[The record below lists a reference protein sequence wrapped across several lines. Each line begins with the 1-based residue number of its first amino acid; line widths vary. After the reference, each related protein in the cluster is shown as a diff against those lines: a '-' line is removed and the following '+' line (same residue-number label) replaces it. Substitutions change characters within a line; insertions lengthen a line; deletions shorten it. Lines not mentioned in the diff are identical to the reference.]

1 MSSRRVPDPLDY
13 RRLFE
18 ALPIP
23 MLVLDADLVMIAM
36 NDAYLAVA
44 GATREQLLGRT
55 PMAAFP
61 DNPDDPEATGV
72 RNLTRSLH
80 AVLETG
86 RTDTMALQRYDV
98 QTGPGGAF
106 EERYWSP
113 VNVPLLD
120 SEGRVTS
127 IVHRVEEVTEFV
139 RLRGDG
145 DRASAETRAGAELRT
160 QVGRLEADLL
170 ARAAEVQEANQR
182 LHDVIAE
189 LADVNTELAEATT
202 ALRQQQQAKDR
213 FIATL
218 SHELRNPLAA
228 IRAALDLLSLDLPAG
243 HPALGVLDRQI
254 AALVRLTDDLLD
266 SSRAHTG
273 RLTIVRQPL
282 DLREVVRTVTADLR
296 PDFARG
302 QRTLAVA
309 TPQEPVPVDG
319 DQVRLAQLLGNLL
332 NNAFA
337 YTRPGAT
344 VTVSLTATS
353 GRALLAVRDTGM
365 GFDPAD
371 AEHLFEVFTR
381 ALPSGP
387 AGAGFGPEGAAPG
400 GMGLGLGLVRS
411 IAELHGGS
419 VSAHSEGPG
428 TGAEFRV
435 RLPLR
440 AAPPP
445 EGGQPAKDE
454 TGASGQAAGRPPR
467 RVLVIEDNADL
478 AASYRDLLERQGDQ
492 VMLARTGA
500 EGLAAAR
507 AQPIDLVLCDIGL
520 PDLDGREVARRL
532 GQHPRRDRMRVVAV
546 SGLSRQSDRERS
558 LRAGF
563 DAHLVK
569 PVTVAE
575 LEAALAGWA
584 PPLPAAGRSAAANK
598 VAGCR
603 ARACTATVSW
613 RPRAFRSPTCRTTWP
628 RSPPWSGSTCASRP
642 RKTSPP
648 SARNWACT
656 NWPSK
661 TPCTSTSAPSS
672 TATSPTCSSP
682 PTR

>member
-1 MSSRRVPDPLDY
+1 MSSRRAPDPLDY
-13 RRLFE
+13 QRLFE

-23 MLVLDADLVMIAM
+23 MLVLDADLIMIAM

-44 GATREQLLGRT
+44 GTTREELLGQT

-61 DNPDDPEATGV
+61 DNPADPEASGV
-72 RNLTRSLH
+72 RNLTHSLNT
-80 AVLETG
+80 VLRTG
-86 RTDTMALQRYDV
+86 RPDTMALQRYDV

-120 SEGRVTS
+120 SEGRVTN
-127 IVHRVEEVTEFV
+127 VLHRVEDVTEFV

-145 DRASAETRAGAELRT
+145 DRASAETQAGAQLRT
-160 QVGRLEADLL
+160 KVGRLEADLI
-170 ARAAEVQEANQR
+170 ARAGEVQDANQR

-189 LADVNTELAEATT
+189 LAEVNTELAEATT

-228 IRAALDLLSLDLPAG
+228 IRAALDLLSLDLPES
-243 HPALGVLDRQI
+243 HPSLGVLDRQI
-254 AALVRLTDDLLD
+254 GALVRLTDDLLD

-282 DLREVVRTVTADLR
+282 DLREVVQTVTADLR
-296 PDFARG
+296 QDFAGG

-337 YTRPGAT
+337 YTQPGAT

-353 GRALLAVRDTGM
+353 GQALLAVRDDGM

-371 AEHLFEVFTR
+371 AGQLFEVFAR

-387 AGAGFGPEGAAPG
+387 GGAGYGPEGAAPG
-400 GMGLGLGLVRS
+400 GLGLGLGLVRS

-445 EGGQPAKDE
+445 EGGQP
-454 TGASGQAAGRPPR
+454 TGDGVAAGRRPAGRAPW
-467 RVLVIEDNADL
+467 RVLVVEDNADL
-478 AASYRDLLERQGDQ
+478 AASYQDLLARRGDQ
-492 VMLARTGA
+492 VTLARTGA
-500 EGLAAAR
+500 EGLTAAR
-507 AQPIDLVLCDIGL
+507 AQPFDLVLCDIGL
-520 PDLDGREVARRL
+520 PDLDGRDIARRL
-532 GQHPRRDRMRVVAV
+532 RAHPRRDRMRVIAV
-546 SGLSRQSDRERS
+546 SGLSQQPERERS

-569 PVTVAE
+569 PVTLAD
-575 LEAALAGWA
+575 LDAALNGWT
-584 PPLPAAGRSAAANK
+584 PA
-598 VAGCR
+598 
-603 ARACTATVSW
+603 
-613 RPRAFRSPTCRTTWP
+613 
-628 RSPPWSGSTCASRP
+628 
-642 RKTSPP
+642 
-648 SARNWACT
+648 
-656 NWPSK
+656 
-661 TPCTSTSAPSS
+661 
-672 TATSPTCSSP
+672 
-682 PTR
+682 

>member
-1 MSSRRVPDPLDY
+1 MTPPGVPAPLDY
-13 RRLFE
+13 QRLFE

-23 MLVLDADLVMIAM
+23 MLVMDDSLVMIAM

-44 GATREQLLGRT
+44 GATREELLGRT

-61 DNPDDPEATGV
+61 DNPDDPEASGV
-72 RNLTRSLH
+72 RNLTHSLRT
-80 AVLETG
+80 VLQTG
-86 RTDTMALQRYDV
+86 RPDTMALQRYDV
-98 QTGPGGAF
+98 QTGPEGAF

-120 SEGRVTS
+120 SEGQVTH
-127 IVHRVEEVTEFV
+127 VLHRVEEVTEFV

-145 DRASAETRAGAELRT
+145 DRASAETQADAALRT
-160 QVGRLEADLL
+160 QVGRLEADLI

-189 LADVNTELAEATT
+189 LAEVNTELAEATT
-202 ALRQQQQAKDR
+202 ALREQQQSKDR

-228 IRAALDLLSLDLPAG
+228 VRAAIDLLSLDLPAG

-254 AALVRLTDDLLD
+254 AALVRMTDDLLD

-282 DLREVVRTVTADLR
+282 DLREVVRTVTEDLR
-296 PDFARG
+296 PDFAHG

-319 DQVRLAQLLGNLL
+319 DRVRLAQLLGNLL
-332 NNAFA
+332 GNAFA
-337 YTRPGAT
+337 YTSPGAT
-344 VTVSLTATS
+344 VTVSLTATA
-353 GRALLAVRDTGM
+353 GQTLLAVRDSGK

-371 AEHLFEVFTR
+371 AGQLFEVFAQ

-387 AGAGFGPEGAAPG
+387 GAGGFGPEGAAPG
-400 GMGLGLGLVRS
+400 GLGLGLGLVRS

-445 EGGQPAKDE
+445 EGGQPAGPSEPEDRGTAPTADRHPKGR
-454 TGASGQAAGRPPR
+454 GAPPARASKRAAGPSGPEAREGKR
-467 RVLVIEDNADL
+467 SLRVLVVEDNADL
-478 AASYRDLLERQGDQ
+478 AAGYRDLLERRGDQ
-492 VMLARTGA
+492 VTLARTGQ
-500 EGLAAAR
+500 EGLAAAQG
-507 AQPIDLVLCDIGL
+507 QPFDLVLCDIGL
-520 PDLDGREVARRL
+520 PGLDGRELARRL
-532 GQHPRRDRMRVVAV
+532 RRHPRRDRMRVIAV
-546 SGLSRQSDRERS
+546 SGFSQEPGRERS

-563 DAHLVK
+563 DAYLVK
-569 PVTVAE
+569 PMTLAD

-584 PPLPAAGRSAAANK
+584 PPLL
-598 VAGCR
+598 
-603 ARACTATVSW
+603 AR
-613 RPRAFRSPTCRTTWP
+613 
-628 RSPPWSGSTCASRP
+628 GQ
-642 RKTSPP
+642 
-648 SARNWACT
+648 
-656 NWPSK
+656 
-661 TPCTSTSAPSS
+661 
-672 TATSPTCSSP
+672 
-682 PTR
+682 